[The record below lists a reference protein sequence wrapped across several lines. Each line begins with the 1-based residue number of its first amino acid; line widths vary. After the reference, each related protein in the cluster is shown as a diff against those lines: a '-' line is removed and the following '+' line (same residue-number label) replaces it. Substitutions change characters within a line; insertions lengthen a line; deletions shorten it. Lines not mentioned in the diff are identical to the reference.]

1 MELGYQEGRM
11 NEEVFDMEIRRFLKK
26 VGINAHTEIRH
37 AAEQAAGVGKL
48 EGVESVKAAVKL
60 EVPELGLDLTIDG
73 ELKLG

>member
-1 MELGYQEGRM
+1 M

-37 AAEQAAGVGKL
+37 AAEQAAAVGKL
-48 EGVESVKAAVKL
+48 DGVESVKAAVKL